1 MRSTDL
7 SATIPYVSGQIETN
21 HETVV
26 KDFVQDKIDS
36 NHEVVVKSLVDTKVK
51 DNDLKLRNWV
61 VKKIE
66 EEMKKYGCFSA
77 ATIRRL

>member
-1 MRSTDL
+1 MGSTDL

-21 HETVV
+21 HQNVV
-26 KDFVQDKIDS
+26 KDFVQEKIDN
-36 NHEVVVKSLVDTKVK
+36 NHELVVKSLVDSKI
-51 DNDLKLRNWV
+51 DNSDSKLRKWV

-66 EEMKKYGCFSA
+66 EEMKKYEGFSS

>member
-1 MRSTDL
+1 MGSTDL
-7 SATIPYVSGQIETN
+7 SATIPYVSGQIESN

-26 KDFVQDKIDS
+26 KDFVQEKIDS
-36 NHEVVVKSLVDTKVK
+36 NHEVVVKSFVGTKVK
-51 DNDLKLRNWV
+51 DNDLKLRKWV

-66 EEMKKYGCFSA
+66 EEMKKHEGFSS